1 MTFLTGTLRPSATT
15 QVGVVTNTVSGA
27 ASIDAALADAS
38 DSSFARFTG
47 PARNDAEVARVTIPA
62 PVLSSTDRVF
72 SVGIR
77 LRMKSVVE
85 GTNRPLLLGWLRT
98 QYGPVVVAGQ
108 TAPVSKTAFDR
119 RAPTDPVTA
128 SWQDLDLGQFT
139 IAPDDGAWDQ
149 NGNLTALSV
158 ELGRGGGDDDFSQN
172 LDLAALYVDY
182 YYQQVS
188 TVTITAPS
196 NGSETQPTVKWTYAS
211 TNQAPQQSWRGAVYT
226 QATTLA
232 GGFAPFV
239 TPAKFT
245 SGQVGA
251 SADTSY
257 WQLGEDQQWVL
268 PGDLVDD
275 TYVVYIQATAQWAG
289 AGGDFR
295 TAIASRTWTRAA
307 APASPPATAVL
318 DSAAYSYA
326 DMRTYLTFHPG
337 GSSPAT
343 VAFTVEKNTTGTADG
358 WAAASPSL
366 TYVQASGMSPVTVG
380 DRFPLLNA
388 PTQYRIVAYAGSPLV
403 ASASPSS
410 TLTVTP
416 ADDRILLKHPT
427 DELLDT
433 AIELEAAKGDPTVK
447 RTKRQM
453 QGTFFFSGGPT
464 TQVLPMV
471 TWGPTYGFEY
481 DLSMVFK
488 MIEDPT
494 LWAALDQLDEARCPL
509 FLQFPWSDQLW
520 GALGPGASGRDTEET
535 VRTVPGNQTKIQMI
549 KRKTL
554 FTQTGPPVTY

>member
-1 MTFLTGTLRPSATT
+1 MTFLNGTLRPNSTT
-15 QVGVVTNTVSGA
+15 QVGVVTNTVTGA

-38 DSSFARFTG
+38 DSSFARFAG
-47 PARNDAEVARVTIPA
+47 AARNDGEVARVTIPA

-72 SVGIR
+72 SIGIR

-108 TAPVSKTAFDR
+108 TAMVSKTAFDR
-119 RAPTDPVTA
+119 QAPTDPVTA

-158 ELGRGGGDDDFSQN
+158 ELGRGGANDDFSQN
-172 LDLAALYVDY
+172 LDVAALYVDY
-182 YYQQVS
+182 YYQQTS

-196 NGSETQPTVKWTYAS
+196 NGSDTQPTAKWTYAS
-211 TNQAPQQSWRGAVYT
+211 SNQAPQQSWRGAVYT
-226 QATTLA
+226 QAQTVA
-232 GGFAPFV
+232 GGFVPFV
-239 TPAKFT
+239 TPAQFT
-245 SGQVGA
+245 SGLVGA
-251 SADTSY
+251 SAATSY

-268 PGDLVDD
+268 PGDLVDG

-289 AGGDFR
+289 AGGDFV

-318 DSAAYSYA
+318 DSAAYSYQ
-326 DMRTYLTFHPG
+326 DMQTYLTFHPG
-337 GSSPAT
+337 GASPAT
-343 VAFTVEKNTTGTADG
+343 VAFTVQSTTDG
-358 WAAASPSL
+358 VVWAAASPSL
-366 TYVQASGMSPVTVG
+366 TYIPANGMSAVTVG

-388 PTQYRIVAYAGSPLV
+388 PTQYRVVAYAGSPLV
-403 ASASPSS
+403 AAASPS
-410 TLTVTP
+410 TALTVTP

-427 DELLDT
+427 NDLLDT

-471 TWGPTYGFEY
+471 AWGPTYGYEY
-481 DLSMVFK
+481 DLSVVFK

-494 LWAALDQLDEARCPL
+494 AWAALDQLDEARCPL
-509 FLQFPWSDQLW
+509 FLQFPWSEQSW
-520 GALGPGASGRDTEET
+520 GALGPGASGKDTEET

-554 FTQTGPPVTY
+554 FTQTRSPNYF